1 MNNENVG
8 SKICWLLA
16 FLYDVIQRLQTVR
29 DVYAL
34 TTYLVLGVINA
45 LKCNRASE
53 VIATL
58 RKTASFASFRKLAHA
73 TEVVCYILNSIQSY
87 SSGAYFSSLQTSCDM
102 ICLLQEANSIA

>member
-1 MNNENVG
+1 MKILVAKYVG
-8 SKICWLLA
+8 CLR

-34 TTYLVLGVINA
+34 TTYLVLGVINT

-53 VIATL
+53 VIAT
-58 RKTASFASFRKLAHA
+58 TASFASFRKLAHA

-87 SSGAYFSSLQTSCDM
+87 SSGACFSSLQTSCDM
-102 ICLLQEANSIA
+102 ICLLREANSLA

>member
-1 MNNENVG
+1 MKILVAKYVG
-8 SKICWLLA
+8 CLR

-58 RKTASFASFRKLAHA
+58 
-73 TEVVCYILNSIQSY
+73 
-87 SSGAYFSSLQTSCDM
+87 
-102 ICLLQEANSIA
+102 